1 MNVTNVILGCVCAT
15 HVDNDDSLLF
25 VGAKQQQSLPRKVSQ
40 LICYCSMV
48 SSNATHELRG

>member
-1 MNVTNVILGCVCAT
+1 MFLSIVFVAKSAM
-15 HVDNDDSLLF
+15 HVDNDDSILF